1 MDTEFALKCDPETS
15 REVARKTDGCYRPRN
30 FDNKFKGAIELKNA
44 LPESRNI
51 PAIKTLYLVG
61 VEKAIANAKLF
72 GIKSLNK
79 SASHYGL
86 NLVLGGGEVQ
96 LLNLVSTYGTFAN
109 EGIRVEP
116 AAILEVKDADGKTIF
131 EHEVE
136 NKRVIDSKYVKNLN
150 KILSND
156 ELKYPTF
163 GRNSDLYFG
172 GRVAS
177 KTGTTNDNRDS

>member
-1 MDTEFALKCDPETS
+1 MK
-15 REVARKTDGCYRPRN
+15 
-30 FDNKFKGAIELKNA
+30 IKNA

-61 VEKAIANAKLF
+61 VKKAIENAKLF

-79 SASHYGL
+79 SSKHYGL
-86 NLVLGGGEVQ
+86 GLVLGGGEVK

-116 AAILEVKDADGKTIF
+116 NGIF
-131 EHEVE
+131 EIYDQNDKIIYEHKVE
-136 NKRVIDSKYVKNLN
+136 PRRVIDSKYVKNLN
-150 KILSND
+150 KILSTD

-163 GRNSDLYFG
+163 GYNSILYFKD
-172 GRVAS
+172 RDVAS